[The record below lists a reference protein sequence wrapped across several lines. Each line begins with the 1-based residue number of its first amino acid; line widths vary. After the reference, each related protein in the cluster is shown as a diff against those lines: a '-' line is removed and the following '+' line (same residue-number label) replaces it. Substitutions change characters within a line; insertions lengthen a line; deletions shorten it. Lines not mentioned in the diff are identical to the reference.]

1 MLSIL
6 VKVTFLQ
13 CADTPRVLT
22 PLTDSNIID
31 GPYTELVLHALL
43 QVQHF

>member
-22 PLTDSNIID
+22 PLADSNIID